1 MIRFPI
7 FASIVALSL
16 FLSIDAR
23 ADQPLKRLLNYYDD
37 HFDEQ
42 QHMLEVEFRSP
53 GYHSKIPS
61 GVLVHPTRESLYYA
75 IALLK
80 RNQKGD
86 VPRAHQIIG
95 KVLPFQET
103 QQSSPAYGVWPWVT
117 EEPLDQ
123 MGSVDLN
130 WADFC
135 GSAIA
140 QLLVDHSDQLSSPL
154 RQEMKTSLRHAAKA
168 IQRRDV
174 QPGYTNI
181 AILGGGVCAIA
192 GEQLNDKQL
201 LDYGQR
207 RLENIVRYTD
217 TIDGFT
223 EYNSPTYG
231 KVVIGESERILQ
243 LAKSKR
249 VRSAAESLRTSA
261 WQMIGESFHPATQQW
276 AGPHSRTSSLHLS
289 HTMVEFLNARIEAD
303 DNFTIEPH
311 PNSYRE
317 RPRGYAV
324 VTPIPCPAKWLK
336 QIKDPVAKNLQLRR
350 TFILKRGST
359 PATVGTTWFSGPA
372 CLGSVSLSSFWT
384 QRKPVVAYWKTDQDP
399 AVAFRIRF
407 LHDGSDFSSMGLRT
421 SQDRNRVLCAFHSL
435 QRRGDWHRTLD
446 RPADGVF
453 QAKDLRLRLELNGT
467 GVSAHK
473 LADGKF
479 ALRAGNHEM
488 IVYPAESDFAGKA
501 VDWVVKN
508 EPGTA
513 AIEAVCY
520 SGESKD
526 FNFSKPLDVKVAVG
540 IELRST
546 HAASGPESAI
556 AQPNLL
562 TRQGKV
568 IAHWNTGLNSKATA
582 ASLSIAVPNGQ

>member
-1 MIRFPI
+1 MIRFLT
-7 FASIVALSL
+7 FASIFAVSL
-16 FLSIDAR
+16 FLSIDGR
-23 ADQPLKRLLNYYDD
+23 ADQPLKRLLTYYDD
-37 HFDEQ
+37 HFDER
-42 QHMLEVEFRSP
+42 QHMLEVEFHSP

-61 GVLVHPTRESLYYA
+61 GVRVHPTRESLYYA

-86 VPRAHQIIG
+86 VPRANEIIG

-103 QQSSPAYGVWPWVT
+103 QQSSPAYGVWPWVI

-140 QLLVDHSDQLSSPL
+140 QLLVDHSDQLSPDL
-154 RQEMKTSLRHAAKA
+154 RQEMKASLRHAAKA

-192 GEQLNDKQL
+192 GELLNDKQL

-243 LAKSKR
+243 LAKSER

-289 HTMVEFLNARIEAD
+289 HTLVEFLNARIEAD
-303 DNFTIEPH
+303 DNFTIQPH

-336 QIKDPVAKNLQLRR
+336 EIKDPVAKNLQLRR

-399 AVAFRIRF
+399 AIAFRVRF
-407 LHDGSDFSSMGLRT
+407 FHDGNDFSSMGLRT
-421 SQDRNRVLCAFHSL
+421 SQDRNRVLCALHSL

-453 QAKDLRLRLELNGT
+453 KAKDLRLRLELNGT

-473 LADGKF
+473 LPDGKF

-488 IVYPAESDFAGKA
+488 IIYPVESEFAGKA

-508 EPGTA
+508 QKGTA

-546 HAASGPESAI
+546 QATSETESATH
-556 AQPNLL
+556 QPSLL
-562 TRQGKV
+562 TRPGKV
-568 IAHWNTGLNSKATA
+568 IARWNTGLDPRATA
-582 ASLSIAVPNGQ
+582 AALSIAVPNGQ